1 MRRFW
6 RWSSKGF
13 IPAEP
18 QPGVASLVSGDA
30 ELGRHDSF
38 LILPP
43 LWDHHG
49 HVLAMGA
56 LSEEADLRGARSVE
70 EALSLVRERAK
81 STPKGSWLLGFG
93 WDHNLWGGVFPP
105 LAGLDEAS
113 GGHPAYLRRI
123 DGHAAWANSAALARA
138 GLRDDSAD
146 PPGGRLM
153 RESGRLTGIVMDN
166 AMARIEAAMPPPEED
181 VLCRRAIEAL
191 RELKALGLCG
201 VTDMGLCALEA
212 KLFANLDAKDALPIQ
227 VRAYLREDPRAWSAT
242 WNHRGKAFR
251 VEGAKLFC
259 DGSLGSRTA
268 ALFEEYA
275 DDPENSGLLLLSRAN
290 LSEMLAAAR
299 RHGISLAIHA
309 IGDRAAGTI
318 LDAIES
324 EASPHNVRIEHC
336 QVIADGQAERM
347 ARLGVTASVQPCH
360 WLSDKAWAPL
370 RLGEKRM
377 GRAYR
382 LGSLARAGIPVLM
395 GTDFPI
401 EKPDPRRTIFSA
413 LARPEPE
420 RLSFGATLASMA
432 PPQGAIPPKTVTL
445 AAGAAPEDLMA
456 PERLLSWTLRQ
467 VEVEDSP

>member
-1 MRRFW
+1 MKRFW
-6 RWSSKGF
+6 RWSNECF
-13 IPAEP
+13 VPAD
-18 QPGVASLVSGDA
+18 PGRLIARLADGDE
-30 ELGRHDSF
+30 ELRRHDSF

-56 LSEEADLRGARSVE
+56 LSEEADLRGAKSVE
-70 EALSLVRERAK
+70 EALSLVRERAE
-81 STPKGSWLLGFG
+81 SAPKGSWLLGFG
-93 WDHNLWGGVFPP
+93 WDHNLWGGVLPR
-105 LAGLDEAS
+105 LAELDEAS

-123 DGHAAWANSAALARA
+123 DGHAAWANSTALARA
-138 GLRDDSAD
+138 GLRDDSTD

-153 RESGRLTGIVMDN
+153 RENGRLTGIVMDN
-166 AMARIEAAMPPPEED
+166 AMARIEAAIPPPGD
-181 VLCRRAIEAL
+181 DALCRRAIEAL

-201 VTDMGLCALEA
+201 VTDMGLSAPEA
-212 KLFANLDAKDALPIQ
+212 KLFAGLDAKDALPIQ

-242 WNHRGKAFR
+242 CNHRGKAFR

-275 DDPENSGLLLLSRAN
+275 DDPANSGLLLLSRAI

-324 EASPHNVRIEHC
+324 EAFLPPARIEHL
-336 QVIADGQAERM
+336 QIVADGQVERV

-370 RLGEKRM
+370 RLGEMRM

-382 LGSLARAGIPVLM
+382 LGSLARAGIPILI

-401 EKPDPRRTIFSA
+401 ERPDPRRTIFSA
-413 LARPEPE
+413 LARPVPE

-432 PPQGAIPPKTVTL
+432 APQGAMPPESVTL
-445 AAGAAPEDLMA
+445 AAGAAPEDLLA
-456 PERLLSWTLRQ
+456 PERVLSWTMRQ
-467 VEVEDSP
+467 VESEECP